1 MSVPIVLTSDGCE
14 FTNYFSDNVKVVE
27 DAEIALTKA
36 SVSIPVV
43 AQQLVR
49 IPFVSGV
56 GGGGARNEIAFRVML
71 DGLERGITWRQFYN
85 AWNDLNIDLGGG
97 VAGLFTLTEDQFY
110 GGNYNMAMNN
120 NLVLEKITGGTYA
133 LPTIGGTLARALTQN
148 YDFFD
153 AREAPPIKFSKIN
166 TLNGVVAFN
175 GENYNV
181 NMANCKNDL
190 GIQIEY
196 IPSSAK
202 YDTSNVFSTQIV
214 NLANTTIAGTP
225 ASITINSAAGAF
237 PVMSSAASFFDTA
250 NGDSRVDCNGGY
262 FQFKL
267 DTMSGG
273 TMAIGFANAG
283 GAGFVARAA
292 NFDCSSM
299 PFGALFEY
307 IDGSNDNVYTID
319 GGQLDPAVGTTQA
332 NTLPVRDFTGSAP
345 LVGTSGTGANHYF
358 LRIVRGEDFYPN
370 GGNFKFEL
378 HTNATIGDFN
388 NADTHKIYESPSVS
402 LNPQNLAVVVA
413 GNGVGNKISEC
424 KYIGMLADSLEQ
436 INAPSPSALGEIPA
450 IPSGLNCVSIRP
462 GQPRTVALA
471 GTPFYNATLIDFY
484 NGIGYEMVDKLNTR
498 DFGVVNWVRGIN
510 DFSYEWKI
518 ERDINQA
525 AVKYFIGTTDLND
538 ILEQKTVG
546 GAVIL
551 GYKTDALT
559 EIPRILDVKIN
570 DLTINSMSGSYAR
583 GGANYQTS
591 SITKDV
597 GTIQVDKEYFE
608 REDNFNLDLQYEPF
622 NLIYRR
628 LNNVG
633 EIPVNQLQVELSF
646 KDFTTNKIN
655 KIKNINGTLKVEVH
669 MKKHNCGH

>member
-1 MSVPIVLTSDGCE
+1 MSIPIVLTSDGCE

-27 DAEIALTKA
+27 NAEIALTKA

-43 AQQLVR
+43 AQQTVF
-49 IPFVSGV
+49 IPFVA
-56 GGGGARNEIAFRVML
+56 GAARANIAFRVML
-71 DGLERGITWRQFYN
+71 DGLEKGITWTQFYT
-85 AWNDLNIDLGGG
+85 AWDSLQTDLGG
-97 VAGLFTLTEDQFY
+97 LFSLTEDQFY
-110 GGNYNMAMNN
+110 SGEFEIGMNN
-120 NLVLEKITGGTYA
+120 NLVLQSVATAGTFG
-133 LPTIGGTLARALTQN
+133 LPTISGVLARALTQQ
-148 YDFFD
+148 YQFFD

-166 TLNGVVAFN
+166 TLNGTINFN
-175 GENYNV
+175 ANSYKV

-190 GIQIEY
+190 GIQVEY
-196 IPSSAK
+196 LPSSSK
-202 YDTSNVFSTQIV
+202 YNTLNVLSGQVV

-237 PVMSSAASFFDTA
+237 PVMSSAASFFETG
-250 NGDSRVDCNGGY
+250 NGNSRIDCNGGY

-267 DTMSGG
+267 DTMSSG
-273 TMAIGFANAG
+273 TMAVGFANAG

-332 NTLPVRDFTGSAP
+332 NTIPVRDFTGSAP
-345 LVGTSGTGANHYF
+345 LVGTSGTGAFYYF
-358 LRIVRGEDFYPN
+358 IRIVRGENFYPN

-378 HTNATIGDFN
+378 HTNDTVGEFN
-388 NADTHKIYESPSVS
+388 HPDTRKIFESPSVS
-402 LNPQNLAVVVA
+402 LNPQNLALVVA
-413 GNGVGNKISEC
+413 GNGVGNKISDC
-424 KYIGMLADSLEQ
+424 KYVGMLDDSLEQ
-436 INAPSPSALGEIPA
+436 INAPNPSALGEAPA
-450 IPSGLNCVSIRP
+450 IPSGLNCISIRP
-462 GQPRTVALA
+462 GQPRTSIYSAN
-471 GTPFYNATLIDFY
+471 YNEDLIQFF
-484 NGIGYEMVDKLNTR
+484 NGIGFEMVDKLDTR
-498 DFGVVNWVRGIN
+498 DLGVVNWIKGIN

-525 AVKYFIGTTDLND
+525 NVDYYIGTLDLND
-538 ILEQKTVG
+538 ILETKTIAGVN
-546 GAVIL
+546 VL
-551 GYKTDALT
+551 GYKNSLQ
-559 EIPRILDVKIN
+559 EIPRLLDVKIN
-570 DLTINSMSGSYAR
+570 DLSINSMSGSYAK

-628 LNNVG
+628 LHNVG

-646 KDFTTNKIN
+646 KDFTTNQVN
-655 KIKNINGTLKVEVH
+655 KIKSINGTLKVEVH
-669 MKKHNCGH
+669 IQKHSCGH

>member
-36 SVSIPVV
+36 SVSIPVI
-43 AQQLVR
+43 AQQTVL
-49 IPFVSGV
+49 IPFVAAAG
-56 GGGGARNEIAFRVML
+56 RNEIAFRVML
-71 DGLERGITWRQFYN
+71 DGLEKGITWSQFYN
-85 AWNDLNIDLGGG
+85 AWSGLIADLG
-97 VAGLFTLTEDQFY
+97 GLFTLTEDQFY
-110 GGNYNMAMNN
+110 SRSFEIGMNN
-120 NLVLEKITGGTYA
+120 NLVLMRNNTGITYG
-133 LPTIGGTLARALTQN
+133 LPTIAGILARALTQQ
-148 YDFFD
+148 YDFFE

-166 TLNGVVAFN
+166 TLDGVITFN
-175 GENYNV
+175 GNTYDV

-190 GIQIEY
+190 GIQVEY
-196 IPSSAK
+196 LPSSSK
-202 YDTSNVFSTQIV
+202 YNALNVLSTQV
-214 NLANTTIAGTP
+214 LNLANTNIAGTP
-225 ASITINSAAGAF
+225 ASIEINGAGGVFPNMAA
-237 PVMSSAASFFDTA
+237 AASFFWND
-250 NGDSRVDCNGGY
+250 NSRVDCNGGY

-267 DTMSGG
+267 ENMTAG
-273 TMAIGFANAG
+273 TMAVGFANAG
-283 GAGFVARAA
+283 GNGFVARAA

-299 PFGALFEY
+299 PFGALFEF
-307 IDGSNDNVYTID
+307 IDGTNDNVYTID

-345 LVGTSGTGANHYF
+345 LVGTSGTGTNHYF
-358 LRIVRGEDFYPN
+358 LRIVRGENFYPN

-378 HTNATIGDFN
+378 HTNDEVGEFN
-388 NADTHKIYESPSVS
+388 HPDTHKIYESPSVS

-413 GNGVGNKISEC
+413 GNGVGNKIIEC
-424 KYIGMLADSLEQ
+424 KYIAMLGDSLEQ
-436 INAPSPSALGEIPA
+436 INAPYPSALNEAPA
-450 IPSGLNCVSIRP
+450 IPSGLNCISIRP
-462 GQPRTVALA
+462 GQPRTSMFDANYDNSLLE
-471 GTPFYNATLIDFY
+471 FF
-484 NGIGYEMVDKLNTR
+484 NGIGFEMVDKLDTR
-498 DFGVVNWVRGIN
+498 DLGVVNWVKGIN

-525 AVKYFIGTTDLND
+525 NVDYYVGTTDLND
-538 ILEQKTVG
+538 ILETRSIA
-546 GAVIL
+546 GANVL
-551 GYKTDALT
+551 AYKNNLT
-559 EIPRILDVKIN
+559 EIPRIIDVKIN

-608 REDNFNLDLQYEPF
+608 LEDNFNLDLQYEPF

>member
-36 SVSIPVV
+36 SVSIPVI
-43 AQQLVR
+43 AQQTVL
-49 IPFVSGV
+49 IPFVSAV
-56 GGGGARNEIAFRVML
+56 GRNDIAFRVML
-71 DGLERGITWRQFYN
+71 DGLERGITWSQFYN
-85 AWNDLNIDLGGG
+85 AWSGLIADLG
-97 VAGLFTLTEDQFY
+97 GLFTLTEDQFY
-110 GGNYNMAMNN
+110 SRNFEIGMNN
-120 NLVLEKITGGTYA
+120 NLVLQSNATGGTFA
-133 LPTIGGTLARALTQN
+133 LPTIGGTLARALTLQ
-148 YDFFD
+148 YQFFD

-166 TLNGVVAFN
+166 TLYGNINFDGTSY
-175 GENYNV
+175 EV
-181 NMANCKNDL
+181 NMANCENDL

-196 IPSSAK
+196 LPSSYK
-202 YDTSNVFSTQIV
+202 YTPLNVLSGQVV

-225 ASITINSAAGAF
+225 ADITINSAAGAF

-250 NGDSRVDCNGGY
+250 NGNSRVDCNGGY

-307 IDGSNDNVYTID
+307 IDGSNDNLYTID

-345 LVGTSGTGANHYF
+345 LVGTSGTGANYYF
-358 LRIVRGEDFYPN
+358 LRIVRGEDYYPN

-378 HTNATIGDFN
+378 HTNDTIGEFN
-388 NADTHKIYESPSVS
+388 HVDTHKIYESPSVS

-424 KYIGMLADSLEQ
+424 KYIGMLDDSLEQ
-436 INAPSPSALGEIPA
+436 INAPNPSALNEAPA

-462 GQPRTVALA
+462 GQPRTSMF
-471 GTPFYNATLIDFY
+471 GNTYDNSLIDFF
-484 NGIGYEMVDKLNTR
+484 NGIGFEMVDKIDTR
-498 DFGVVNWVRGIN
+498 DLGVVNWIRGIN

-525 AVKYFIGTTDLND
+525 NVDYFVGTTDLND
-538 ILEQKTVG
+538 ILETRSIA
-546 GAVIL
+546 GANVL
-551 GYKTDALT
+551 GYKNNLT
-559 EIPRILDVKIN
+559 EIPRIIDVKIN

>member
-49 IPFVSGV
+49 IPFVGA
-56 GGGGARNEIAFRVML
+56 GGALLSDNAFRVML
-71 DGLERGITWRQFYN
+71 DGLERGISWTEFHQAYN
-85 AWNDLNIDLGGG
+85 SLNTDLGGLYTIPL
-97 VAGLFTLTEDQFY
+97 AQFY
-110 GGNYNMAMNN
+110 SGDYEIAMNN
-120 NLVLEKITGGTYA
+120 NIVLEDIATGGTYG
-133 LPTIGGTLARALTQN
+133 LPTISGILARALTLKYQ
-148 YDFFD
+148 FFD

-175 GENYNV
+175 GDNYNV

-196 IPSSAK
+196 EPSSVGN
-202 YDTSNVFSTQIV
+202 TSNVLSTQMV

-225 ASITINSAAGAF
+225 ADITINGAGGVFPNMAA
-237 PVMSSAASFFDTA
+237 AASFFDTT
-250 NGDSRVDCNGGY
+250 NGNSRVDCNGGY

-267 DTMSGG
+267 DTMVSG

-292 NFDCSSM
+292 SFDCSSM
-299 PFGALFEY
+299 PFGALFEF
-307 IDGSNDNVYTID
+307 IDGTNDNVYTID
-319 GGQLDPAVGTTQA
+319 GGELDPAVGTTQA

-345 LVGTSGTGANHYF
+345 LVGTSGTGTNHYF
-358 LRIVRGEDFYPN
+358 LRIVRGENFYPN

-378 HTNATIGDFN
+378 HTNATTGDYK
-388 NADTHKIYESPSVS
+388 NANTHKIYESPSVS
-402 LNPQNLAVVVA
+402 LNPQNLAIIVA
-413 GNGVGNKISEC
+413 GNGVGNKVSEC
-424 KYIGMLADSLEQ
+424 KYIPMLDDSLEQ
-436 INAPSPSALGEIPA
+436 INAPSPSVLGEPPA

-462 GQPRTVALA
+462 GQVRSQIYEAD
-471 GTPFYNATLIDFY
+471 YDDTLIDFY

-498 DFGVVNWVRGIN
+498 DLGIVNWVRGIN

-525 AVKYFIGTTDLND
+525 SVKYFIGTTDLND
-538 ILEQKTVG
+538 ILEEKELVPG
-546 GAVIL
+546 LPYLA
-551 GYKTDALT
+551 YKTDALT
-559 EIPRILDVKIN
+559 EIPRIIDVKIN

-608 REDNFNLDLQYEPF
+608 IENNFNLDLQYEPF

-628 LNNVG
+628 LHNVG